1 MKSNIKENLSF
12 GSNIHENHLITTKES
27 QDSWSGKILD
37 DEDGGA
43 HDDEDGDVQQ
53 EGHRQRHLGHAHKHV
68 GRIKSLG

>member
-12 GSNIHENHLITTKES
+12 GSNIHENYLITAKES

-53 EGHRQRHLGHAHKHV
+53 EGHRPLGHAHKHV